1 MSHRDLCQRT
11 RTRSLRLRCCGALTG
26 YWPSNTRRIFLSNAS
41 LVNGFSRSITCGS
54 GIPCRAER
62 GAFEACPGKVLA
74 CLRLRQYGIE
84 KSWQIPLEIDPAR
97 IAHADDAVW
106 AETGLCGSYR
116 QSDENISWMRTF
128 FSAGV
133 PAVHSRAHTAFL
145 LHLSWSFFSRF
156 SRMREPHL
164 SAGRQLSRFASRTEI
179 AKDFY

>member
-1 MSHRDLCQRT
+1 VSSSSGCLACLVLMSHRDLCQRT

-54 GIPCRAER
+54 RIPFAGSET
-62 GAFEACPGKVLA
+62 FEACPGKVLA

-145 LHLSWSFFSRF
+145 LHLS
-156 SRMREPHL
+156 
-164 SAGRQLSRFASRTEI
+164 
-179 AKDFY
+179 